1 MRFIKVSCKAIDN
14 LRMQAEVL
22 GMFHPRLQF
31 RTVLIFWLCLSAVGE
46 SFTLQAQ
53 NSPPRPGADPKVINK
68 TNYVTITNYVTVTN
82 FLKNYVTVSV
92 LPPKVDAAK
101 VEAES
106 KRIKQNVLEYQLK
119 RAKAGDP
126 RALYDVGVRYLTGD
140 GVEKDREKALD
151 YLRQSAK
158 DGELLAQRKLQDL
171 GETVAEPK

>member
-68 TNYVTITNYVTVTN
+68 TNYVTIT
-82 FLKNYVTVSV
+82 NYVTVSV